1 MNPQTRY
8 AAQRIDH
15 RVSVSE
21 EHKMKKL
28 CLVAIWLVM
37 LFMLSSCRRWGYDS
51 ETEKSCNEGVCAEIT
66 VSQPVVLNQPIDVTV
81 RISST
86 VDYPDLL
93 IALQGS
99 APASFGE
106 PASWEY
112 DAVTDQSQDF
122 HSTVTFPSESEY
134 LVAVVAFDN
143 KRGGPVVSN
152 QDRVLI
158 TSDGFVINP
167 TTDPHP
173 TSDLFIA
180 STPKP

>member
-1 MNPQTRY
+1 
-8 AAQRIDH
+8 
-15 RVSVSE
+15 
-21 EHKMKKL
+21 MKKL
-28 CLVAIWLVM
+28 SLVATWLVM
-37 LFMLSSCRRWGYDS
+37 LSMLSSCRGWGSDPES
-51 ETEKSCNEGVCAEIT
+51 EITCKLDVCAEIT

-93 IALQGS
+93 IALQAS
-99 APASFGE
+99 APATFGE
-106 PASWEY
+106 PASWDY
-112 DAVTDQSQDF
+112 DAIADQSQDF

-134 LVAVVAFDN
+134 LVAVVAFDK
-143 KRGGPVVSN
+143 KRGGPVVVN

-167 TTDPHP
+167 TIDPHP